1 MKDIRAYFNVN
12 ENIACSG
19 QPTEEQFSAIVN
31 NGYSV
36 VVNLAMP
43 TSDFAIANEGEVVS
57 SLGMSY
63 VHIPVKWE
71 APQLSDLQS
80 FFAVMQAF
88 KEKKIWVHCALNM
101 RASCF
106 IYLYRKH
113 VLQIPES
120 EALYPMREIWQPSGE
135 WQHLVSLAEKIK

>member
-1 MKDIRAYFNVN
+1 MKQIRAYFNVN

-19 QPTEEQFSAIVN
+19 QPTQEQFSTIAN
-31 NGYSV
+31 NGYFV

-43 TSDFAIANEGEVVS
+43 TSDFAIANEGEIVS
-57 SLGMSY
+57 ALGMSY

-71 APQLSDLQS
+71 APQLSDLHS

-88 KEKKIWVHCALNM
+88 KEKNIWVHCALNM